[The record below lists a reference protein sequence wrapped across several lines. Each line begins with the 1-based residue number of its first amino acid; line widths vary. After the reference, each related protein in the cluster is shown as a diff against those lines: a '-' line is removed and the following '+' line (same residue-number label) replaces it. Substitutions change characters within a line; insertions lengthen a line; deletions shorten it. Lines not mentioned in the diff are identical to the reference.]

1 MIVFLL
7 KASVVVLA
15 MLTFYKIFLEKES
28 FFAANRMYLFLG
40 LLLIVALP
48 FIPLPN
54 IVKGQGI
61 ISEKIELITPKGKF
75 VSTIQE
81 NPVSE
86 PIIRDSNSTPYVL
99 KTIHPDKEKGLT
111 YWLLV
116 VYYFGAAVLLLNLI
130 SQIIGIL
137 LKVIRSSDRVDD
149 AQCIIINIELVKE
162 PCSFFRYIF
171 LNPESYDFETYEQII
186 EHEKIH
192 VKKRHT
198 FDLILSEIIVVVL
211 WFNPF
216 IWLYRKE
223 VEKNLEYQ
231 TDNLLINNNTVEKEK
246 YQMNLLEIATLTRPL
261 TVTTNYNQSLVKQ
274 RILKMN
280 SKKSNPQA
288 YWKYAFTAPLLLTL
302 LISMNKPF
310 SMEGQLSDN
319 ERPTYDSQQ
328 ELDTYKDVN
337 WLTEQEEKLAK
348 IPDSNCTQ
356 LLIAIKEM
364 EMVEIKRLLKTVN
377 PNCID
382 PNPESE
388 TITLGSDSFTI
399 TGPRTALVAAA
410 KYGNTQIGKLL
421 IDSGANIEFHA
432 EHDKSPLI
440 SAAANGHLDF
450 VKYLLSQ
457 GAQINRA
464 VQGEGTAILA
474 ATRNGD
480 LEIVKYLLQEGADM
494 ERVITGEGTPL
505 LAAARDGNT
514 QIVEYL
520 ISKGAD
526 VNMQIMGEGTALVG
540 AAQNGHMET
549 AKYLLEN
556 GANINGQDLNEST
569 PLIESTRN
577 GHIDMVNYLLSK
589 GAVVDAVSLAEG
601 TALIGAVQNQHYDV
615 AKLLLENGADPY
627 LTTPGNGYAMFHARN
642 SKDDDM
648 IALLNEYKRS
658 N

>member
-1 MIVFLL
+1 MMVFLL
-7 KASVVVLA
+7 KASVVVLVL
-15 MLTFYKIFLEKES
+15 LTFYKIFLEKES
-28 FFAANRMYLFLG
+28 FFAANRMYLLLG
-40 LLLIVALP
+40 LLLMVSLP

-54 IVKGQGI
+54 VINGQGI
-61 ISEKIELITPKGKF
+61 ISKKIELLESKEKVGT
-75 VSTIQE
+75 TTQE
-81 NPVSE
+81 DAFGE
-86 PIIRDSNSTPYVL
+86 PIIRDSNSVPPVL
-99 KTIHPDKEKGLT
+99 TTNHPDQEKGPI

-116 VYYFGAAVLLLNLI
+116 AYYFGAAVLLLNLI
-130 SQIIGIL
+130 IQIIGIL
-137 LKVIRSSDRVDD
+137 LKVLRSSDRINDT
-149 AQCIIINIELVKE
+149 QCIIINTELVKE
-162 PCSFFRYIF
+162 PCSFFNYIF
-171 LNPESYDFETYEQII
+171 LNPENYDFETYEQIVA
-186 EHEKIH
+186 HEKIH

-198 FDLILSEIIVVVL
+198 IDLMLSEIIVVVL

-231 TDNLLINNNTVEKEK
+231 TDNLLIDNNNVEKEK

-288 YWKYAFTAPLLLTL
+288 YWKYAFTAPLLFAL

-310 SMEGQLSDN
+310 SMGGQLIDN
-319 ERPTYDSQQ
+319 ETPTSDGQQ
-328 ELDTYKDVN
+328 ELDNYNDTN
-337 WLTEQEEKLAK
+337 WLTEQEQQLAK
-348 IPDSNCTQ
+348 IPDSNCTR

-364 EMVEIKRLLKTVN
+364 EMEEIKRLLRTVN

-388 TITLGSDSFTI
+388 TITLGSDTFTI
-399 TGPRTALVAAA
+399 TGPRSALVAAA
-410 KYGNTQIGKLL
+410 KYGNLQIGKLL

-440 SAAANGHLDF
+440 SAAAYGHLDF
-450 VKYLLSQ
+450 VQYLLSQ
-457 GAQINRA
+457 GAQIDR
-464 VQGEGTAILA
+464 VVPGEGTAIIA
-474 ATRNGD
+474 ATRSGD
-480 LEIVKYLLQEGADM
+480 LETIKYLLEEGADM
-494 ERVITGEGTPL
+494 EKVIMGEGTPL

-526 VNMQIMGEGTALVG
+526 VNMQIIGEGTALVG

-549 AKYLLEN
+549 VEYLLEN
-556 GANINGQDLNEST
+556 GADMNGQDLNEST
-569 PLIESTRN
+569 PLIESARN

-589 GAVVDAVSLAEG
+589 GAVVDAVSLGEG
-601 TALIGAVQNQHYDV
+601 TALIGAVQNQHYNV
-615 AKLLLENGADPY
+615 VKLLLENGADPY

-642 SKDDDM
+642 LKDDNM
-648 IALLNEYKRS
+648 IVLLNEYKKS